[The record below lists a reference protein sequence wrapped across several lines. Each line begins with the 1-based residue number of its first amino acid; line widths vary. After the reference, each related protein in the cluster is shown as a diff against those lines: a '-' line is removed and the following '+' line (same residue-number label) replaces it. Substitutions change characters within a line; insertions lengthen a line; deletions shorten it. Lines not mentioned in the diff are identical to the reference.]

1 MSWDQNKRRPEH
13 NGRLALVAGQQC
25 VVDHGKDMPRVL
37 QVACHLLYGRMST
50 PVIQYLHIYECDW
63 EKGRPIVDA
72 HDTIPVHGD
81 LVVHDGRESSQ
92 EHG

>member
-1 MSWDQNKRRPEH
+1 MTPQIQWQGGPCSW
-13 NGRLALVAGQQC
+13 LQC

-37 QVACHLLYGRMST
+37 QIAQHLPYGRVSG
-50 PVIQYLHIYECDW
+50 PVVQNPSVNECDW
-63 EKGRPIVDA
+63 EKGHPIIDV
-72 HDTIPVHGD
+72 HNSIPVNRE